1 MMTEFF
7 QRLLRA
13 TTKLAFLF
21 VMFIV
26 VLLAFG
32 YIYLFKSTLNS
43 YTYEQPK
50 LIKIHRG
57 ASYLDIVAE
66 LRNSEV
72 IKSSLP
78 LQILGYV
85 MPEARK
91 IKPGRYYIPSGLTSA
106 ELLRFLYTRHQDE
119 TRIRIPEGASG
130 KEISAALD
138 GCVDFDTTSFMQ
150 AFSDPALLKEFGID
164 GKNFEGYLL
173 PDTYNIPWAST
184 AEDVIRTLVKEF
196 RSFYNDSLQAS
207 ARKAGLTE
215 IEVLTL
221 ASIVEAETSLKSER
235 PIVAGVYLNRLR
247 KGMALQAD
255 PTVMYALGGEKRRLL
270 YKDLKVDSPYNTYIY
285 QGLPPGPIGSPSRE
299 SIQAVLFPQKT
310 NYIYFVATGTGGHNF
325 SQTLAEHNVNI
336 QKYHVV
342 LEQKK
347 AEKLAAKDSL
357 NLSRH

>member
-1 MMTEFF
+1 MTEFF
-7 QRLLRA
+7 RRLLRA
-13 TTKLAFLF
+13 ITKLAFLF

-50 LIKIHRG
+50 LIKVHRG
-57 ASYLDIVAE
+57 ASYLDIVDE
-66 LRNSEV
+66 LQKNEI
-72 IKSSLP
+72 IKTPLP
-78 LQILGYV
+78 LKVLGYV

-119 TRIRIPEGASG
+119 TRIRIPEGTSG
-130 KEISAALD
+130 KEISAILD
-138 GCVDFDTTSFMQ
+138 GSVDFDTTSFMQ
-150 AFSDPALLKEFGID
+150 AFSDPALLKEFGVE

-173 PDTYNIPWAST
+173 PDTYNLPWAST
-184 AEDVIRTLVKEF
+184 AEDVVRALVKHF
-196 RSFYNDSLQAS
+196 RTFYNDSLQAA

-215 IEVLTL
+215 LEVLTL

-235 PIVAGVYLNRLR
+235 PVVAGVYLNRLR
-247 KGMALQAD
+247 KGMPLQAD
-255 PTVMYALGGEKRRLL
+255 PTVMYALGGERRRLL
-270 YKDLKVDSPYNTYIY
+270 YKDLKVDSPYNTYLY
-285 QGLPPGPIGSPSRE
+285 QGLPPGPIGNPSRE
-299 SIQAVLFPQKT
+299 SILAVLYPEKT
-310 NYIYFVATGTGGHNF
+310 NYIYFVATGSGGHNF
-325 SQTLAEHNVNI
+325 SQTLAEHYQNV
-336 QKYHVV
+336 QKYRVV

-347 AEKLAAKDSL
+347 AEKLALKDSL